1 MIITNYSTKIGIARL
16 LAIIGVEEN
25 YKDVAELNG
34 YKSDYCTRVGCDTC
48 NLINTLDDNSLKND
62 IINNYCLRNCPNSN
76 KKITI
81 YRNEKNFYK
90 IKDVL
95 LLSKSRLQQYIYYH
109 SLCDSY
115 GGVFKLSFKQM
126 RETLNY
132 SERTL
137 KRIIS
142 SSWITI

>member
-62 IINNYCLRNCPNSN
+62 IINN
-76 KKITI
+76 
-81 YRNEKNFYK
+81 
-90 IKDVL
+90 
-95 LLSKSRLQQYIYYH
+95 Q
-109 SLCDSY
+109 
-115 GGVFKLSFKQM
+115 
-126 RETLNY
+126 
-132 SERTL
+132 
-137 KRIIS
+137 
-142 SSWITI
+142 